1 MGAGGGGGELALQC
15 SVPLL
20 LDITA
25 HISLFIFKYQQQK
38 HLYQSSVL
46 KSSSV
51 KRKFQKEIITGRAKR
66 GKYTLYTLYCCKSK
80 AVFMA
85 LACFPW
91 SEKNTTGLKKM
102 QKKPYPTKTKTKIKK
117 TKKQYQ
123 QEQKAANRWLV
134 NKMCSTCF

>member
-1 MGAGGGGGELALQC
+1 MGGGVGGGGNSIAVFC
-15 SVPLL
+15 SILL
-20 LDITA
+20 LDLTA

-66 GKYTLYTLYCCKSK
+66 GKYTFYCCKSK
-80 AVFMA
+80 AVSMA

-102 QKKPYPTKTKTKIKK
+102 QKKPYPTKTKTKINKRNSNINK
-117 TKKQYQ
+117 NKQQ
-123 QEQKAANRWLV
+123 PIV
-134 NKMCSTCF
+134 G